1 MSNAMK
7 GVDPVSEV
15 STVRLYLL
23 RGMYAFMFVGL
34 AIVKWPA
41 IFNPPPGLSNT
52 GSVVGSVLLAISLLA
67 VLGIRYPL
75 KMLPLLFFEFLWK
88 AIWVLQWGLPPLLAQ
103 QLSPEAQETLTSCL
117 LGVVLVPLV
126 MPWRYG
132 FKQYVKAPGDPWG
145 RRVGASS
152 RTQPSFGHPQS

>member
-1 MSNAMK
+1 M
-7 GVDPVSEV
+7 SEV
-15 STVRLYLL
+15 STFRLYLL
-23 RGMYAFMFVGL
+23 RAMYVFMFVGL
-34 AIVKWPA
+34 ASVKWPG

-88 AIWVLQWGLPPLLAQ
+88 AIWVVGWGLPPLLAQ

-117 LGVVLVPLV
+117 VGVVLVPLV
-126 MPWRYG
+126 MPWSYV
-132 FKQYVKAPGDPWG
+132 FKQYVKAPGDSWG
-145 RRVGASS
+145 KRVTVSS
-152 RTQPSFGHPQS
+152 ATQPSYGHPQS